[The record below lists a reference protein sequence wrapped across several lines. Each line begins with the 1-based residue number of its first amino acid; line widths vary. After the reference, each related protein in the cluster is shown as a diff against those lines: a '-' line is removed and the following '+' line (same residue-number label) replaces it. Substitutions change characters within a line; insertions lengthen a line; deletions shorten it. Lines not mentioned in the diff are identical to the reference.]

1 MTHDS
6 TRRTVLTTG
15 AAALAATAVGCG
27 SESGSS
33 SATSTSAAFSTTPPK
48 GSGSPTGA
56 SASPSTSP
64 SGAAGQELARTSD
77 IPVGGGKVF
86 AEHKVVVTQPT
97 RSDFKAFSAICTH
110 QGCTVDRVA
119 DGTIDCPCHGSR
131 FDIADGSVAHGPAT
145 RPLPTEQIKVEGN
158 SIRLV

>member
-6 TRRTVLTTG
+6 TRRTILTTG
-15 AAALAATAVGCG
+15 AAAIAATAVGCG

-33 SATSTSAAFSTTPPK
+33 SAASTSAAYRTTPPA

-56 SASPSTSP
+56 SASPS
-64 SGAAGQELARTSD
+64 GVAAKELARTSD

-86 AEHKVVVTQPT
+86 AEQRVVVTQPT
-97 RSDFKAFSAICTH
+97 RNDFKAFSAVCTH
-110 QGCTVDRVA
+110 QGCTVDRVT

-145 RPLPTEQIKVEGN
+145 RPLPTEPIKVEGN
-158 SIRLV
+158 SIRLA